1 MAVGTHLPTHWPR
14 NFRPLPNNFGALF
27 NTLESAIGNGGITL
41 VGTATTTVYVGVPA
55 SRVWSAESAQMQGG
69 VGAGSSTTVLTAQ
82 LIKHSL
88 SASADTTLTN
98 AISILAATITS
109 DCVDWP
115 LNPSAGS
122 GRTGQPGDTLRWEV
136 VATGTIGTVPTLIG
150 VVEIAIQ
157 Y

>member
-1 MAVGTHLPTHWPR
+1 MAVGTHLPTAWPR

-41 VGTATTTVYVGVPA
+41 VGTATTTMYVGVPA
-55 SRVWSAESAQMQGG
+55 SRTWSVESAQLQGG

-82 LIKHSL
+82 LIRHNL
-88 SASADTTLTN
+88 AGSADVTLT
-98 AISILAATITS
+98 AATSILAATISS

-115 LNPSAGS
+115 ITGLGAN
-122 GRTGQPGDTLRWEV
+122 RTGAPGDTLRWEV
-136 VATGTIGTVPTLIG
+136 VATGTIGTVPTLVG

-157 Y
+157 F